1 MQKLFL
7 RGMWNRYVDG
17 GGTIKV
23 LDLFSGLGG
32 FSEAFLRSG
41 DEVVRVE
48 NNPLL
53 SEVPNTSIECV
64 RQVRDRLLE
73 YKQTGQPIR
82 EIDVVLA
89 SPPCYEFSLAYS
101 APRVKAQR
109 NGEEW
114 NPSLELI
121 EITLEIIE
129 LIQPRWWVIEN
140 VVGSARYFEKLG
152 LIPRQV
158 SRPYLL
164 YGNFP
169 TFRPSKMPSKA
180 EKDSYQG
187 DPLRANKRAMIP
199 LELSMALRNAII
211 SQKTLFDDYNIA

>member
-1 MQKLFL
+1 M
-7 RGMWNRYVDG
+7 
-17 GGTIKV
+17 KV

-32 FSEAFLRSG
+32 FSEAFLQAG

-73 YKQTGQPIR
+73 YKQKGHAIR
-82 EIDVVLA
+82 NIDVVLA

-101 APRVKAQR
+101 APRVQASR

-114 NPSLELI
+114 NPSMELV
-121 EITLEIIE
+121 EIALEIIE
-129 LIQPRWWVIEN
+129 IVQPRWWVIEN
-140 VVGSARYFEKLG
+140 VVGSARYFKKLG

-158 SRPYLL
+158 NRPYLL

-169 TFRPSKMPSKA
+169 TFRPSKLPKK
-180 EKDSYQG
+180 KDHDSWHG
-187 DPLRANKRAMIP
+187 HPLRSNIRAKIP
-199 LELSMALRNAII
+199 LELSKSLRKALVE
-211 SQKTLFDDYNIA
+211 QKSILEY

>member
-1 MQKLFL
+1 M
-7 RGMWNRYVDG
+7 
-17 GGTIKV
+17 KV

-32 FSEAFLRSG
+32 FSEAFLRAG

-73 YKQTGQPIR
+73 YKQNGHPIR
-82 EIDVVLA
+82 NIDLVLA

-101 APRVKAQR
+101 APRVQAQR

-114 NPSLELI
+114 NPSMELV
-121 EITLEIIE
+121 EITLEIIQ
-129 LIQPRWWVIEN
+129 LIQPRYWIIEN
-140 VVGSARYFEKLG
+140 VVGSATYFKHLG

-158 SRPYLL
+158 NRPYLL

-169 TFRPSKMPSKA
+169 KFSAGSLPKKA
-180 EKDSYQG
+180 EHDSWHG
-187 DPLRANKRAMIP
+187 NPLRSNIRAMIP
-199 LELSMALRNAII
+199 LELSTAIRNAII
-211 SQKTLFDDYNIA
+211 SQKTLFDDYNNA